1 MSDEAII
8 DDTVGAQPDS
18 APESSQE
25 TSPQSA
31 PDVSPEPAAPP
42 SVGVYEAFRSLPQFS
57 GRDDR
62 EIAQSLYA
70 AMEREQAATKAL
82 AQYRQAM
89 PVVQEYMQNRP
100 EFEKWQASLRQQQQP
115 PQSPAQ
121 QQPEQS
127 KWWNPPQVREAY
139 KRYLVRDENGRE
151 VVHPDAPLDARH
163 TLTEYLQYKADFAQK
178 FLTDPETAIGP
189 MVEQMARSQAE
200 RIVQQQF
207 EEVSRQN
214 YVASLEAENRDWL
227 FDPTTG
233 DVSREGQIV
242 QKYIDEA
249 KSLGIVSP
257 QARWQYALNNTEREL
272 LLEVRAAQEQ
282 QASRSQFE
290 QQLQAVRPQPVV
302 QPVQQPAMSQAE
314 SNMDYLR
321 RAASRAPSRAGAT
334 TNSPQMSRQGLS
346 FQDRLKQQ
354 LSEDGLM

>member
-1 MSDEAII
+1 MSDEAIV
-8 DDTVGAQPDS
+8 DDVVDS
-18 APESSQE
+18 APDAAVESAPD
-25 TSPQSA
+25 SPVQSA
-31 PDVSPEPAAPP
+31 PEPASEPVAPQ

-89 PVVQEYMQNRP
+89 PVVQEYMANRP
-100 EFEKWQASLRQQQQP
+100 EFEKWQASLRQPQQQP
-115 PQSPAQ
+115 VAPQAAAT
-121 QQPEQS
+121 PEQS
-127 KWWNPPQVREAY
+127 KWWNPPQVRDAY
-139 KRYLVRDENGRE
+139 KRYLVRDESGRE
-151 VVHPDAPLDARH
+151 VIHPDAPLDARH
-163 TLTEYLQYKADFAQK
+163 TLTEFLQYKADFAQK
-178 FLTDPETAIGP
+178 FLTDPETALGP

-200 RIVQQQF
+200 NIVRQQF

-214 YVASLEAENRDWL
+214 YVASLEEQNRDWL
-227 FDPTTG
+227 FDPQTG

-242 QKYIDEA
+242 QKYIEEA

-272 LLEVRAAQEQ
+272 LLEVRATQEQ
-282 QASRSQFE
+282 QATRSQFE
-290 QQLQAVRPQPVV
+290 QQLEAVKQTPVA
-302 QPVQQPAMSQAE
+302 PAPQPAMSQAE

-321 RAASRAPSRAGAT
+321 RAASRAPSRAGVA
-334 TNSPQMSRQGLS
+334 TNSPQVARQGLS

-354 LSEDGLM
+354 LSEEGLM

>member
-1 MSDEAII
+1 MSDEAIV
-8 DDTVGAQPDS
+8 DDVVDS
-18 APESSQE
+18 APEAAPE
-25 TSPQSA
+25 TESPQQSA
-31 PDVSPEPAAPP
+31 PEPASEPTAPP

-100 EFEKWQASLRQQQQP
+100 EFEKWQASLRQPQQQP
-115 PQSPAQ
+115 VAPQAATPA
-121 QQPEQS
+121 EQA
-127 KWWNPPQVREAY
+127 KWWNPPQVRDAY
-139 KRYLVRDENGRE
+139 KRYLVRDESGRE
-151 VVHPDAPLDARH
+151 VIHPDAPLDAKH
-163 TLTEYLQYKADFAQK
+163 TLTEFLQYKADFAQK
-178 FLTDPETAIGP
+178 FLTDPETALGP

-200 RIVQQQF
+200 NIVRQQF

-227 FDPTTG
+227 FDPETG

-249 KSLGIVSP
+249 KSLGIASP

-272 LLEVRAAQEQ
+272 LLEVRTAQSQ

-290 QQLQAVRPQPVV
+290 QQLEAVKQQPVA
-302 QPVQQPAMSQAE
+302 PAPQPAMSQAE

-321 RAASRAPSRAGAT
+321 RAASRAPSRAGVA
-334 TNSPQMSRQGLS
+334 TNSPQAARQGLS

-354 LSEDGLM
+354 LSDEGLM